1 VEEASGGAQAVS
13 LAVSQTFDLILMD
26 LQMPG
31 MDGFATARAVRQ
43 LSQENSTT
51 PIVALSANVLP
62 DQVAEAERAGMND
75 HIGKPIVPAKLIAT
89 INRWAG
95 VRVQAGSP
103 EMASQHSVGL
113 YGVL

>member
-1 VEEASGGAQAVS
+1 
-13 LAVSQTFDLILMD
+13 
-26 LQMPG
+26 
-31 MDGFATARAVRQ
+31 
-43 LSQENSTT
+43 
-51 PIVALSANVLP
+51 LP